1 MRECTFRFHPSSATS
16 ERAFFSYE
24 DYYHNRFSKF
34 SHAPFRSFAA
44 RCVMRIEV
52 IEDEMTIEKKEKKR
66 EKKERRIKD
75 REEVL
80 YKEREE
86 W

>member
-1 MRECTFRFHPSSATS
+1 MMRL
-16 ERAFFSYE
+16 
-24 DYYHNRFSKF
+24 
-34 SHAPFRSFAA
+34 
-44 RCVMRIEV
+44 EV

>member
-1 MRECTFRFHPSSATS
+1 
-16 ERAFFSYE
+16 
-24 DYYHNRFSKF
+24 
-34 SHAPFRSFAA
+34 
-44 RCVMRIEV
+44 MRIEV

>member
-1 MRECTFRFHPSSATS
+1 M
-16 ERAFFSYE
+16 
-24 DYYHNRFSKF
+24 
-34 SHAPFRSFAA
+34 
-44 RCVMRIEV
+44 MRIEV